1 MEIKQV
7 LIVQTAFIGDVI
19 LITPLIRAVK
29 QLYPSALLDVMV
41 VPGAAKLLENN
52 PHIRRVIPFYKRNG
66 AISSFLSTVKQLR
79 DVHYDLAISPHS
91 SGRTHL
97 LLWLGGIPRRIG
109 FDRSIL
115 PQLLTDRI
123 PHPTGMHKLA
133 KNLMLLSFL
142 SQRQF
147 PLQTELFP
155 SKTDVLTAQEHLK
168 PLTPKK
174 LIAIAPGSIWAT
186 KCWLLSSFI
195 TLAHMLK
202 EKGFAIVLIGAEQ
215 DRDKCDAI
223 ETALKHQDVV
233 NLAGKTNLLE
243 SAAVIDRCAL
253 MVCNDSG
260 ALHIAN
266 AMQTTVFAIFGPTVQ
281 SIGYYPYRNGD
292 RVFEADLTCRPCGSH
307 GASRCPLGHHNCM
320 KLVSPQQV
328 FDSILL
334 NIPVATAQEE

>member
-1 MEIKQV
+1 MEIKQI

-29 QLYPSALLDVMV
+29 QLYPSAMLDVMV

-52 PHIRRVIPFYKRNG
+52 PHIRSIIPFAKRKNSAMSLYKMQ
-66 AISSFLSTVKQLR
+66 KQLR
-79 DVHYDLAISPHS
+79 AVHYDLAISPHS

-97 LLWLGGIPRRIG
+97 LLWLSGIPRRIG
-109 FDRSIL
+109 FDRSML
-115 PQLLTDRI
+115 PQLLTDKI
-123 PHPTGMHKLA
+123 PHPTGMHKLS

-155 SKTDVLTAQEHLK
+155 SKADVHRAEELLK
-168 PLTPKK
+168 PLAGKK
-174 LIAIAPGSIWAT
+174 LIALAPGSIWAT
-186 KCWLLSSFI
+186 KCWLLSSFT
-195 TLAHMLK
+195 TLATRLVD
-202 EKGFAIVLIGAEQ
+202 KGFGIVLIGAEQ
-215 DRDKCDAI
+215 DKAKCDAI
-223 ETALKHQDVV
+223 EAALESQDVV
-233 NLAGKTNLLE
+233 NLAAKTNLLE

-266 AMQTTVFAIFGPTVQ
+266 AMQTTVYAIFGPTVQ
-281 SIGYYPYRNGD
+281 SIGYYPYRSGD
-292 RVFEADLTCRPCGSH
+292 IVFEAELPCRPCGSH
-307 GASRCPLGHHNCM
+307 GAAKCPLKHHNCM

-328 FDSILL
+328 LDSILQH
-334 NIPVATAQEE
+334 IPPGEQEA